1 MGGATAGAAEN
12 GGTSPASGTR
22 ARLSVS
28 LMAHVPLVPQ
38 AREISQSHYA
48 DVVEERTIERLCG
61 YPLCGCGLGHV
72 TKQRYHISVQRRE
85 VLDLTERKVQLWGG
99 VEGRG

>member
-1 MGGATAGAAEN
+1 MCWLG
-12 GGTSPASGTR
+12 
-22 ARLSVS
+22 
-28 LMAHVPLVPQ
+28 HVPLVLQ

-85 VLDLTERKVQLWGG
+85 VLDLTERKVEHW
-99 VEGRG
+99 GRGALEWVAEFCQCLSTMVFPPAEVL